1 MKTLT
6 TILIALVLLLPL
18 GGCGTDTD
26 LSASRF
32 ACDAAHGCPSGFSCC
47 PDGFCR
53 PAGDTSCEPAGSG
66 LECDGTSC
74 VDPGTG
80 LEWQQSPP
88 DIALTWQ
95 EAKDT
100 CEQAGWRLPTIS
112 ELRTI
117 IVGCEALDLC
127 GVTDECTSWQHC
139 QGTTCTAQCDV
150 YMGPGLDGCYRPE
163 GLAGLCA
170 NRWSATEVSDQEDS
184 IFVVAVMIGRI
195 GMAKMDAKS
204 WYRCV
209 R

>member
-163 GLAGLCA
+163 GLEGSCGS
-170 NRWSATEVSDQEDS
+170 RWSATKYTDAENYAFTISFNVGHISGS
-184 IFVVAVMIGRI
+184 
-195 GMAKMDAKS
+195 KMDAKS